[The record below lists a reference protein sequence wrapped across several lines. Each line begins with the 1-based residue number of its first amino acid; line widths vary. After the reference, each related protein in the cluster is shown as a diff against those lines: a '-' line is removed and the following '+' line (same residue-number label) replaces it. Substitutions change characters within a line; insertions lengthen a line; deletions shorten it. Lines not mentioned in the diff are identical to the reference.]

1 MKKIVGILLVL
12 LMALTFTACGTT
24 ATQNGGAGNGGNGG
38 NNGNNGGGSSS
49 TLPPEVEPAES
60 KILIAYFTWAENTV
74 VANPDSVNV
83 DASSSASL
91 VIGNTAIMAGYIE
104 DVTGGDLFSIVVTN
118 PYPSNYDECLNRAN
132 REKAQNARPELTATV
147 ENLYDYDIIF
157 LGFPNWWYTLPMAV
171 YSFLESGDFSGKT
184 VIPFCAHGTGG
195 LASTVRDLRT
205 AIPNS
210 TVLDALGIYRND
222 MDSAESKINAWLN
235 NLGFEKEI
243 HSEND

>member
-1 MKKIVGILLVL
+1 
-12 LMALTFTACGTT
+12 
-24 ATQNGGAGNGGNGG
+24 
-38 NNGNNGGGSSS
+38 
-49 TLPPEVEPAES
+49 
-60 KILIAYFTWAENTV
+60 
-74 VANPDSVNV
+74 
-83 DASSSASL
+83 
-91 VIGNTAIMAGYIE
+91 MAGYIK

-132 REKAQNARPELTATV
+132 REKAQNARPELKATV
-147 ENLYDYDIIF
+147 ENLDDYDIVF

-171 YSFLESGDFSGKT
+171 YTFLESGDFSGKT

-222 MDSAESKINAWLN
+222 MGSAESKINTWLN
-235 NLGFEKEI
+235 NLGFEKEMA
-243 HSEND
+243 